1 VRRLTTRS
9 CGSLRTALAVT
20 ASVFVWMLCA
30 DALAKDKRKTVK
42 DLEYGHALFHF
53 YQEDYFESA
62 ARLLTAKAQDRIANH
77 QDDADLLLGGIYLS
91 YGQQREANDIF
102 TRLLDDNVKP
112 EVRDR
117 AWLYAAQIAYQ
128 RGRPDNAMQALQRIG
143 GELEPEFEARKRLL
157 NAQILIEDGQFETA
171 AEQLSRWRAPAG
183 WRAYVRYNLGVA
195 LIRNGDTRRGTRL
208 LSQAASG
215 APTEQTGRS
224 WLRPWRWFASR
235 DDEEYD
241 EGSALR
247 DKVYLALGFAQIKD
261 GESQE
266 ALKLL
271 DKVGEGMWSTKA
283 SLGQGWAAVE
293 MGEYK
298 RALASWE
305 TLSGGDPLDP
315 AVQESRLG
323 IPFAHAKL
331 GDEARALE
339 GYREAITVFGDE
351 VQRLEALSKRLVDE
365 RFLDGL
371 LQLESG
377 AEVGWFWS
385 LDEVPNDER
394 GRYLFALMADHEF
407 QEGLKNYRDLSAL
420 RDNLLQWERGIEAF
434 DVMLE
439 TRRARYASQERSLAD
454 NDSNS
459 RLAQLSRRV
468 NAMAEELTRVAAQ
481 RDTLALATPEE
492 ARSLERLASV
502 ERTLAKVA
510 GDPKYAS
517 ARSKHALLKGTLIWR
532 LNDEYA
538 ARLWEKK
545 KALKAINA
553 ELTKARDRSL
563 EIGIAQMEAPADFDG
578 FAARIERA
586 RPRVAALK
594 ARVEGSMLAHETYL
608 KDIALDRFDQHA
620 NRLRAYLTEA
630 QFALASTYDR
640 LSYVEVEE

>member
-1 VRRLTTRS
+1 MRRTWSGLVSVMR
-9 CGSLRTALAVT
+9 CALAIC
-20 ASVFVWMLCA
+20 ASVALCSVA
-30 DALAKDKRKTVK
+30 SAKDKNARTVK

-62 ARLLTAKAQDRIANH
+62 ARLLAAQTQNRVSH
-77 QDDADLLLGGIYLS
+77 HTDDADLLLGGIYLS
-91 YGQQREANDIF
+91 YGQQQQANDIF
-102 TRLLDDNVKP
+102 ARLLDDNVKP

-128 RGRPDNAMQALQRIG
+128 RGRPDNAMAALNRIG
-143 GELEPEFEARKRLL
+143 RKLEPEFEARKRLL
-157 NAQILIEDGQFETA
+157 NAQILIESDQFELA
-171 AEQLSRWRAPAG
+171 AEQLTRWRPPAG
-183 WRAYVRYNLGVA
+183 WRSYVRYNLGVA
-195 LIRNGDTRRGTRL
+195 MIRNGDTRRGTKL

-215 APTEQTGRS
+215 APTEQTGRT
-224 WLRPWRWFASR
+224 WLRPWRWFRRSKA
-235 DDEEYD
+235 EEYD

-247 DKVYLALGFAQIKD
+247 DKVFLALGFAHLKE
-261 GESQE
+261 GESEE

-271 DKVGEGMWSTKA
+271 DKVGGGMWATKA

-293 MGEYK
+293 MGEYQ

-305 TLSGGDPLDP
+305 TLTGGDPLDP

-323 IPFAHAKL
+323 IPFAYAKL
-331 GDEARALE
+331 GDENRALQ
-339 GYREAITVFGDE
+339 GYRDAIAVFGDE
-351 VQRLEALSKRLVDE
+351 VQRLESLSERLVGE
-365 RFLDGL
+365 KFLDGL

-407 QEGLKNYRDLSAL
+407 QEGLKNYRDLTAL
-420 RDNLLQWERGIEAF
+420 RQNLLRWERGIEAF

-439 TRRARYASQERSLAD
+439 TRRARYAAQERSLAD
-454 NDSNS
+454 NDSTS
-459 RLAQLSRRV
+459 RLAGVSQRV
-468 NAMAEELTRVAAQ
+468 NRMAKELTRVARE

-492 ARSLERLASV
+492 ARSLERVASV
-502 ERTLAKVA
+502 ERTLGKVA
-510 GDPKYAS
+510 GDPKYALQ
-517 ARSKHALLKGTLIWR
+517 RDKLALLKGTLLWR

-538 ARLWEKK
+538 ARLWESKK
-545 KALKAINA
+545 TLKVLNA
-553 ELTKARDRSL
+553 QLTRARDRSL
-563 EIGIAQMEAPADFDG
+563 DVGIAQLDAPKDFDE
-578 FAARIERA
+578 FEARVERA
-586 RPRVAALK
+586 RPRVAALQ
-594 ARVEGSMLAHETYL
+594 ARVEGSMLAHENYL
-608 KDIALDRFDQHA
+608 KGIALDRFDQHA